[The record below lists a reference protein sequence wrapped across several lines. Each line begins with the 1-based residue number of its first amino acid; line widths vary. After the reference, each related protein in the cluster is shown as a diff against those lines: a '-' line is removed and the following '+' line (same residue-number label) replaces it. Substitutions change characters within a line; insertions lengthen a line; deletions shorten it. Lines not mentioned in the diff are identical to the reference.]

1 MAVQRIHKFVVV
13 FALVIICHGVN
24 AQMRLLTVVP
34 APVVFLKYPLAAQSL
49 YVHTVRSAGNEPL
62 FTPGFATVPASARVA
77 ADYYTR
83 HFGFFCKKE
92 LQFEKATSIPL
103 KFRVG
108 TLDYVNKLEGK

>member
-1 MAVQRIHKFVVV
+1 MTVQRIHKFVVV
-13 FALVIICHGVN
+13 FVLVIICRGVN
-24 AQMRLLTVVP
+24 AQMRLLSVVP
-34 APVVFLKYPLAAQSL
+34 APVVFLKYPLTPQF
-49 YVHTVRSAGNEPL
+49 VHTVFSTGSEPL
-62 FTPGFATVPASARVA
+62 FTPGFATVPVSARVA
-77 ADYYTR
+77 ANYYTQ